1 MNYYSFFCQIFE
13 ALNVCFVTKV
23 HIHTRI
29 QKLFERVSCIFFL
42 QGRGYMYFFQSRVVF
57 FSQMAPHTQAEV
69 LSSHWD
75 RPYSREVAV
84 FPAVCFHFELDF

>member
-1 MNYYSFFCQIFE
+1 ME
-13 ALNVCFVTKV
+13 W
-23 HIHTRI
+23 
-29 QKLFERVSCIFFL
+29 
-42 QGRGYMYFFQSRVVF
+42 VF

-84 FPAVCFHFELDF
+84 FPAVCFYFNLHFSAQRVSIQYCLILFQNNLHVIKF

>member
-1 MNYYSFFCQIFE
+1 
-13 ALNVCFVTKV
+13 
-23 HIHTRI
+23 
-29 QKLFERVSCIFFL
+29 
-42 QGRGYMYFFQSRVVF
+42 MYFFQSRFF

>member
-1 MNYYSFFCQIFE
+1 
-13 ALNVCFVTKV
+13 
-23 HIHTRI
+23 
-29 QKLFERVSCIFFL
+29 
-42 QGRGYMYFFQSRVVF
+42 MYFFQLRVF

-84 FPAVCFHFELDF
+84 FPAVGFHFELDF